1 MTLGVARA
9 RDVKAALFGDVLAQ
23 LGGVAEVVLRLNA
36 GYEVAAQ
43 GENVLDAVFAEVLEG
58 GVDVGSRAVD
68 AGEVCDGLDAEAVLD
83 LGRDLAGAAVTAG
96 AARAVG
102 YADKVGLQGAYL
114 LELAVDGLDRR
125 GFLGRKYLEREHRF
139 ALVFK

>member
-68 AGEVCDGLDAEAVLD
+68 AGEVCDGLNAEAVLD
-83 LGRDLAGAAVTAG
+83 LGRDLAGAAVAAR

-102 YADKVGLQGAYL
+102 YADKVGL
-114 LELAVDGLDRR
+114 
-125 GFLGRKYLEREHRF
+125 
-139 ALVFK
+139 